1 MLLEA
6 VLEGKTEIKEGK
18 LRIAAIGCR
27 PGMAIGCRPGM
38 AIRYRPET
46 VIGCRPETVIGS
58 RPEMVIGC
66 RPEMVIGY
74 RTEAFGIPPT
84 LSLLDGGDS
93 DHKRVVTGIFYV

>member
-38 AIRYRPET
+38 AIRYRPK
-46 VIGCRPETVIGS
+46 TVIGS

-74 RTEAFGIPPT
+74 RTEAFGIPPPHT
-84 LSLLDGGDS
+84 LSSGWWRFRS
-93 DHKRVVTGIFYV
+93 